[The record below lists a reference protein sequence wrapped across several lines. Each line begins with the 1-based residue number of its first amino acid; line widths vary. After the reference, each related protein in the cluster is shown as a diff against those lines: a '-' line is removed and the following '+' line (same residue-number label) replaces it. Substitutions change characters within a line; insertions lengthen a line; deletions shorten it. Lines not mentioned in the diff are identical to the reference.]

1 MPVLP
6 IVGGFNSSPKAAVLI
21 KIYILKTQL
30 FLFLSMI
37 SFTLFAQYEKQE
49 IYFESANP
57 FSLSDVI
64 LHLDQLETQ
73 SVYGQLTLPID
84 RLNPQKKYPLIIG
97 VAGSLGW
104 RQHHKDYMKMY
115 QEMGFATFEL
125 NSFKSRGITS
135 TVGSQD
141 QVTIAG
147 IILDAYRALE
157 KLAQHPN
164 IDPEKVSITGW
175 SLGGGVSLFSAW
187 LPLKNAITTEY
198 SFASHLAFYPPCFI
212 HPENL
217 DFSQA
222 PIHILIGEADNWTP
236 ASPCEKLVDTLT
248 AKANIAITVYPEA
261 HHGFDSEAPVVRNE
275 NAYSF
280 KNCLFDLTAEGDI
293 LMNYLKLPMSS
304 PLMQKLGFLFC
315 VERGV
320 NIGGSPSA
328 RAQSMPFAAQF
339 MEKTLRE

>member
-1 MPVLP
+1 MYQLNV
-6 IVGGFNSSPKAAVLI
+6 F
-21 KIYILKTQL
+21 ILKTPL
-30 FLFLSMI
+30 TLLTFFLSF
-37 SFTLFAQYEKQE
+37 SLVAQFQQE
-49 IYFESANP
+49 EIHFESANP

-64 LHLDQLETQ
+64 LHLDELEAQ
-73 SVYGQLTLPID
+73 SVYGQLTLPVD
-84 RLNPQKKYPLIIG
+84 SLNPQKKYPLIIG

-147 IILDAYRALE
+147 IILDAYRSLE

-164 IDPEKVSITGW
+164 IDSEKVSITGW
-175 SLGGGVSLFSAW
+175 SLGGGVALFSAW
-187 LPLKNAITTEY
+187 LPIKNAITTEY
-198 SFASHLAFYPPCFI
+198 AFASHLAFYPPCFI
-212 HPENL
+212 NPENL

-236 ASPCEKLVDTLT
+236 ASPCKNLVKTL
-248 AKANIAITVYPEA
+248 AGKANIDISIYPEA
-261 HHGFDSEAPVVRNE
+261 HHGFDSEAAVVRNE

-280 KNCLFDLTAEGDI
+280 KDCLFDLTAEGDI
-293 LMNYLKLPMSS
+293 LMNYLKLPMDS

-320 NIGGSPSA
+320 NIGGNPAA
-328 RAQSMPFAAQF
+328 RALSMPFSAAF
-339 MEKTLRE
+339 MEKTLMQ